1 MSVKFRL
8 VQKKNM
14 TKGAAMDSKLYYPVL
29 VGNGTVSF
37 SDLCDEVA
45 EQSSLT
51 SGDVKN
57 CVDRLIYAISK
68 HLSNGRTVDAGDI
81 GRFRVSLRSSGA
93 ETVESYSV
101 ATNMRQPKVIYTPGK
116 RLKGTQSSAT
126 FSRVIITQTTVEEPT
141 TPTNPSEEEDI
152 PEIV

>member
-1 MSVKFRL
+1 
-8 VQKKNM
+8 
-14 TKGAAMDSKLYYPVL
+14 MDSKLYYPVL

-93 ETVESYSV
+93 ETTETYSV
-101 ATNMRQPKVIYTPGK
+101 SGNMRQPRVIYTPGK
-116 RLKGTQSSAT
+116 RLKDAQSNAS
-126 FSRVIITQTTVEEPT
+126 FSRVIITQTTVEEP
-141 TPTNPSEEEDI
+141 PTGDDSDN
-152 PEIV
+152 PEII

>member
-14 TKGAAMDSKLYYPVL
+14 KKGAAMDSKLYYPVL

-51 SGDVKN
+51 SGDVKH
-57 CVDRLIYAISK
+57 CVDRLIYAISN

-93 ETVESYSV
+93 ETVETYSV
-101 ATNMRQPKVIYTPGK
+101 ANNMRQPRVIYTPGK
-116 RLKGTQSSAT
+116 RLKGTQTSAT
-126 FSRVIITQTTVEEPT
+126 FSRVVMTQTTVEEPPTTT
-141 TPTNPSEEEDI
+141 TPDESEGPDI
-152 PEIV
+152 I

>member
-14 TKGAAMDSKLYYPVL
+14 MKGAVEGSKLYYPVL

-57 CVDRLIYAISK
+57 CVDRLIYAISN

-93 ETVESYSV
+93 ATAETYSV
-101 ATNMRQPKVIYTPGK
+101 ATNMRQPRVIYTPGK
-116 RLKGTQSSAT
+116 RLRGTQSNAT
-126 FSRVIITQTTVEEPT
+126 FSRVIMTQTTVEEPSTPT
-141 TPTNPSEEEDI
+141 TPDDNEGPDI
-152 PEIV
+152 I